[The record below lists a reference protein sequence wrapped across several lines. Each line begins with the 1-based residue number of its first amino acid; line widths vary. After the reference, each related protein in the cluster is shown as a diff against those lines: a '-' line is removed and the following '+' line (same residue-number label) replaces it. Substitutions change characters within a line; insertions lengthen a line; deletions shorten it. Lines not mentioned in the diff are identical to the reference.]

1 MREVQR
7 LTLVAA
13 GAVVGALVRYGIAL
27 AFGDS
32 LSPIPDQNASF
43 PWSTIVVNL
52 AGAFVIGFIALLID
66 RSRQGTGHFAHPL
79 LITGFLGGFTTFSAL
94 ALDSVGLLES
104 GAWVNAAAYLAVTFI
119 GGIALVFVGER
130 LGKVVTNRAT
140 RA

>member
-1 MREVQR
+1 VKEVQR
-7 LTLVAA
+7 LTLVAV
-13 GAVVGALVRYGIAL
+13 GGVLGALARYGVAL
-27 AFGDS
+27 ALGDS
-32 LSPIPDQNASF
+32 LSSTPDQNASF

-66 RSRQGTGHFAHPL
+66 GSGQGTGHFAHPL
-79 LITGFLGGFTTFSAL
+79 FITGFLGGFTTFSAL

-104 GAWVNAAAYLAVTFI
+104 GAWFSAASYLAVTFI

>member
-1 MREVQR
+1 VKEVQR
-7 LTLVAA
+7 LTLVAV
-13 GAVVGALVRYGIAL
+13 GGVLGALARYGIAL
-27 AFGDS
+27 ALGDS
-32 LSPIPDQNASF
+32 LSSTPDQNASF

-52 AGAFVIGFIALLID
+52 AGAFAIGFVALLID
-66 RSRQGTGHFAHPL
+66 GSGQGTGHFAHPL
-79 LITGFLGGFTTFSAL
+79 FITGFLGGFTTFSAL

-104 GAWVNAAAYLAVTFI
+104 GAWFSAASYLTVTFI

>member
-52 AGAFVIGFIALLID
+52 AGAFVIGFIALLIE
-66 RSRQGTGHFAHPL
+66 RSGQGTGHFAHPL

-119 GGIALVFVGER
+119 GGIALVFAGER

>member
-1 MREVQR
+1 MKEVQR
-7 LTLVAA
+7 LTLVAV
-13 GAVVGALVRYGIAL
+13 GGVLGALARYGVAL
-27 AFGDS
+27 ALGDS
-32 LSPIPDQNASF
+32 LSSTPDQNASF

-52 AGAFVIGFIALLID
+52 AGAFAIGFVALLID
-66 RSRQGTGHFAHPL
+66 GSGQGTGHFAHPL
-79 LITGFLGGFTTFSAL
+79 FITGFLGGFTTFSAL

-104 GAWVNAAAYLAVTFI
+104 GAWFSAASYLAVTFI

>member
-1 MREVQR
+1 VKEVQR
-7 LTLVAA
+7 LTLVAV
-13 GAVVGALVRYGIAL
+13 GGVLGALARYGIAL
-27 AFGDS
+27 ALGDS
-32 LSPIPDQNASF
+32 LSSTPDQNASF

-52 AGAFVIGFIALLID
+52 AGAFAIGFVALLID
-66 RSRQGTGHFAHPL
+66 GSGQGTGHFAHPL
-79 LITGFLGGFTTFSAL
+79 FITGFLGGFTTFSAL

-104 GAWVNAAAYLAVTFI
+104 GAWFSAASYLAVTFI

>member
-1 MREVQR
+1 VKEVQR
-7 LTLVAA
+7 LTLVAV
-13 GAVVGALVRYGIAL
+13 GGVLGALARYGVAL
-27 AFGDS
+27 ALGDS
-32 LSPIPDQNASF
+32 LSSTPDQNASF

-52 AGAFVIGFIALLID
+52 AGAFAIGFVALLID
-66 RSRQGTGHFAHPL
+66 GSGQGTGHFAHPL
-79 LITGFLGGFTTFSAL
+79 FITGFLGGFTTFSAL

-104 GAWVNAAAYLAVTFI
+104 GAWFSAASYLAVTFI

>member
-1 MREVQR
+1 MKEVQR
-7 LTLVAA
+7 LTLVAV
-13 GAVVGALVRYGIAL
+13 GGVLGALARYGIAL
-27 AFGDS
+27 ALGDS
-32 LSPIPDQNASF
+32 LSSTPDQNASF

-52 AGAFVIGFIALLID
+52 AGAFAIGFVALLID
-66 RSRQGTGHFAHPL
+66 GSGQGTGHFAHPL
-79 LITGFLGGFTTFSAL
+79 FITGFLGGFTTFSAL

-104 GAWVNAAAYLAVTFI
+104 GAWFSAASYLAVTFI

>member
-1 MREVQR
+1 
-7 LTLVAA
+7 
-13 GAVVGALVRYGIAL
+13 
-27 AFGDS
+27 
-32 LSPIPDQNASF
+32 
-43 PWSTIVVNL
+43 VNL

-66 RSRQGTGHFAHPL
+66 GSGQGTGHFAHPL
-79 LITGFLGGFTTFSAL
+79 FITGFLGGFTTFSAL

-104 GAWVNAAAYLAVTFI
+104 GAWFSAASYLAVTFI

>member
-1 MREVQR
+1 MKEVQR
-7 LTLVAA
+7 LTLVAV
-13 GAVVGALVRYGIAL
+13 GGVLGALARYGIAL
-27 AFGDS
+27 ALGDS
-32 LSPIPDQNASF
+32 LSSTPDQNASF

-52 AGAFVIGFIALLID
+52 AGAFAIGFVALLID
-66 RSRQGTGHFAHPL
+66 GSGQGTGHFAHPL
-79 LITGFLGGFTTFSAL
+79 FITGFLGGFTTFSAL

-104 GAWVNAAAYLAVTFI
+104 GAWFNAAAYLAVTFI